1 MSIHSSFGLTFQV
14 LGPWAQAIPRPFL
27 SAVATIVYVVLAI
40 VGANSFYHAL
50 DTLLILLAYWLAIY
64 CTIMLEEH
72 LIFRK
77 GDFANWNLED
87 IDRPSKLPFGA
98 ASFGA
103 LALGW
108 VGAVLGMSTTWYVGV
123 LAL

>member
-1 MSIHSSFGLTFQV
+1 MI
-14 LGPWAQAIPRPFL
+14 
-27 SAVATIVYVVLAI
+27 
-40 VGANSFYHAL
+40 
-50 DTLLILLAYWLAIY
+50 
-64 CTIMLEEH
+64 EEH

-77 GDFANWNLED
+77 GDFANWNFED

-123 LAL
+123 LALKISQPFGADIGFELAMAFSGVSYPIFRYIEKKYWKY